1 MKTTEY
7 KYMVAIETDTRK
19 WNAFIS
25 KAKPIRDSK
34 DLQQIIKE
42 LEITFKSYVVI
53 LNIIPLAIERG
64 E

>member
-7 KYMVAIETDTRK
+7 KYMLAIETNTRK
-19 WNAFIS
+19 WNVFIS
-25 KAKPIRDSK
+25 KPKPIKDSK
-34 DLQQIIKE
+34 DIQQIIRE
-42 LEITFKSYVVI
+42 LETTFKSYVVI

>member
-7 KYMVAIETDTRK
+7 KYMLVIETDTRK
-19 WNAFIS
+19 WNVFIS

-34 DLQQIIKE
+34 NLQQIIKE
-42 LEITFKSYVVI
+42 LETTFKSYVVI

>member
-7 KYMVAIETDTRK
+7 KYMLAIETDTRK
-19 WNAFIS
+19 WNVFIS

-34 DLQQIIKE
+34 DLQQILKE
-42 LEITFKSYVVI
+42 LETTFKSYVVI